1 MSSMGGSGSL
11 SSAIILAMSSLDTW
25 RILSRDTE
33 EGRVVTRIGVLGLRL
48 RLGLEGGMRPEDCE
62 SRPGNGVVGQGVG
75 AEDLDTGSRTLRLT
89 ARSARPVS
97 AFSMGGITDC
107 FSDTL
112 CCVFV
117 ELEASVCLCDV
128 G

>member
-1 MSSMGGSGSL
+1 MGGSGSL

-112 CCVFV
+112 CGVFV
-117 ELEASVCLCDV
+117 ELEASGCLCDV